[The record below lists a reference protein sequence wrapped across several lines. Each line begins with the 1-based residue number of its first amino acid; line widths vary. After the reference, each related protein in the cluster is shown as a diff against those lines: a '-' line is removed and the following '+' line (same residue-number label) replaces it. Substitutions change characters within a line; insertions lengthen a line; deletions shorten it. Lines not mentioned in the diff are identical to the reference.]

1 MRVQFGIRGTSW
13 VRTLMPRNVNDGYY
27 VTAYTLD
34 GGKSRPSVA
43 GSVTTGE
50 GSGGGYMPYHEA
62 SLTNGSYI
70 SPPCTNSSLS
80 SGMDYWTCRRF
91 TFGTWNIQASAATHS
106 RYVANRFPGRAT
118 GGNSYLVAYDGKTY
132 EGCDHSGGP
141 PPWFRCDSVATDW
154 YVHSFYTDNRWF
166 WGRTAAWWSSTSEV
180 IQCAIAVTERDP
192 QGAGE
197 SCFETPVAPP

>member
-1 MRVQFGIRGTSW
+1 LRVQFGIRGTSW
-13 VRTLMPRNVNDGYY
+13 VRTLMPRNVNHGYY

-34 GGKSRPSVA
+34 GGESRPSVA
-43 GSVTTGE
+43 GPVTTGE

-118 GGNSYLVAYDGKTY
+118 GGNSY
-132 EGCDHSGGP
+132 
-141 PPWFRCDSVATDW
+141 
-154 YVHSFYTDNRWF
+154 TDNRWF

-197 SCFETPVAPP
+197 SCFEPPVAPP